1 MIAYV
6 FWHRRRAGVAVE
18 DYQAALEA
26 FHISLLDSRLPG
38 FRRTMIF
45 QTASLPWLSTEDVLF
60 EDWHLL
66 DGSAVLDRLDEAAV
80 SGERAEPHGRIAT
93 LVDTGVAGLYRLR
106 LGEPSIP
113 PPRIAY
119 WLSKPAGMS
128 YQAFFDSL
136 QPLCEDG
143 AALWSRQMV
152 LGPTPEFCL
161 RSSGD
166 LVLPYAALRS
176 DLTPALDRQAP
187 SQP

>member
-6 FWHRRRAGVAVE
+6 FWHRRRAGVRVE
-18 DYQAALEA
+18 DYRAALEA
-26 FHISLLDSRLPG
+26 FHVSLLSSRLPG
-38 FRRTMIF
+38 FRRTTIF
-45 QTASLPWLSTEDVLF
+45 QTAGLPWLSTPDVLF

-66 DGSAVLDRLDEAAV
+66 DGSAVLDPLNEAAV
-80 SGERAEPHGRIAT
+80 TGDRAEPHGRIAAF
-93 LVDTGVAGLYRLR
+93 VDTGVAGLYRLR

-113 PPRIAY
+113 PPRLVY

-136 QPLCEDG
+136 KSLCAEG

-161 RSSGD
+161 QASAEID
-166 LVLPYAALRS
+166 LPYPALRS
-176 DLTPALDRQAP
+176 DLTPTFDRSAP
-187 SQP
+187 GFP